1 MKRSI
6 LILFL
11 ISFAVISC
19 KNNSKTL
26 SEKDNMNTMEN
37 VNDTSQIKSDKS
49 NSMMSSMMKQMEAM
63 NNMKTM
69 NDPDHDFAMM
79 MKYHH
84 MAAKEMAE
92 AELLNGHHAEVK
104 SMARKMIADQGEEIK
119 EFDQFLKSSPSEN
132 KSGNDSFFNKSMQLI
147 KDMPMDMNKTVAD
160 ADEQFIA
167 MMIPHHQ
174 QAIDMSKIYLR
185 YSKSENLKTIAN
197 KIITTQENEIKELK
211 EVQKKSH

>member
-1 MKRSI
+1 MKLSI
-6 LILFL
+6 LILLL
-11 ISFAVISC
+11 ISSAIVSC
-19 KNNSKTL
+19 KDNRETA
-26 SEKDNMNTMEN
+26 SEKNSMSKMEN
-37 VNDTSQIKSDKS
+37 LNDTSQMHSDKS
-49 NSMMSSMMKQMEAM
+49 NSMMSPMVKQMDNM

-79 MKYHH
+79 MKVHH
-84 MAAKEMAE
+84 IAAKEMAE

-119 EFDQFLKSSPSEN
+119 EFDQFLKNSPVKNRQGNDAFFNESMQMMKAMPMNMN
-132 KSGNDSFFNKSMQLI
+132 KSV
-147 KDMPMDMNKTVAD
+147 TD

-174 QAIDMSKIYLR
+174 QAIDMSKMYLR
-185 YSKSENLKTIAN
+185 YSQADDLKTIAN
-197 KIITTQENEIKELK
+197 RIFTTQENEIKELK